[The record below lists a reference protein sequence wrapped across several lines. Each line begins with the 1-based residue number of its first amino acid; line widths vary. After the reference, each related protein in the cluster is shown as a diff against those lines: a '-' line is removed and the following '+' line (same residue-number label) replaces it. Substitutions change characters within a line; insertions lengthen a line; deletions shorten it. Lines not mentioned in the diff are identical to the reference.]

1 MQFDGEGLVG
11 VPSLRAAFRS
21 ACSASLSCLITTDCL
36 TFSPPQMSHGQVT
49 NVAIDFVILVVGC
62 GCVLCVKGSS
72 IQLPFINIV
81 LFSLR
86 LNITVHNSKLGIKRR
101 GKTRLGWKDKVRG

>member
-11 VPSLRAAFRS
+11 VPSLQAAFRS

-36 TFSPPQMSHGQVT
+36 TFWPLQMSHGQVT

-72 IQLPFINIV
+72 IQLPFIYYFVFVAPSII
-81 LFSLR
+81 
-86 LNITVHNSKLGIKRR
+86 LN
-101 GKTRLGWKDKVRG
+101 WE